1 MPDWW
6 VALTVA
12 LWLFVV
18 VQGALLLGVLRQLGV
33 LHRRLDE
40 LTATSD
46 EPTGPAVGALAPDFT
61 LPQVGGGAL
70 RLGDLRGSP
79 VLLGFVSPG
88 CPPCTQLAQELDALL
103 NRAEAPHVLLVS
115 SGDESANAA
124 WSNSLG
130 LRAPVLLWERGDMR
144 AYQAH
149 YTPFLVALDG
159 AGVVRSVGLVS
170 SREKVEQF
178 LARAT
183 GSPGGEPARSVL
195 AEARA

>member
-1 MPDWW
+1 MPAWW
-6 VALTVA
+6 VALMVA
-12 LWLFVV
+12 LWLFVIV
-18 VQGALLLGVLRQLGV
+18 LGVLLLGVLRQLGV
-33 LHRRLDE
+33 LHRRLDDLNATNDE
-40 LTATSD
+40 QPGLT
-46 EPTGPAVGALAPDFT
+46 VGVVAPDFT
-61 LPQVGGGAL
+61 LPQVGGGAIT
-70 RLGDLRGSP
+70 LGDLRGSP

-103 NRAEAPHVLLVS
+103 SQAEPPRVLLVS
-115 SGDESANAA
+115 TGDESANQA

-144 AYQAH
+144 AYQTR
-149 YTPFLVALDG
+149 YTPTLVALDT

-170 SREKVEQF
+170 SRERVEQF

-195 AEARA
+195 AGARA